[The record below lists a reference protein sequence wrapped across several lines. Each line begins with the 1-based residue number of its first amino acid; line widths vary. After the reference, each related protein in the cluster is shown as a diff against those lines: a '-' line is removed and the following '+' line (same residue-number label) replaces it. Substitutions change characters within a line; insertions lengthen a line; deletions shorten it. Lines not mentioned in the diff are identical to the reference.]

1 MNAAALKIDE
11 DKLNKFMEQALG
23 ELGAAMN
30 VALVIIGDRLGLY
43 KAMAGAGAMTSA
55 ELAKKTGADER
66 YIREWLSAQA
76 AGGFVKYQAKDKT
89 FSLPDEQAMALAVDN
104 SPCFLPG
111 AYQVISSVIRD
122 EPTLRD
128 AFKTGKGVG
137 WHQHCSDLFE
147 GTERFFRPGYAAHLV
162 SEWIPSLEGVKS
174 RLEKGG
180 KVADVGC
187 GHGASTLLMAKAF
200 PKSEFIGFDYHEPS
214 IRWAN
219 NEAKKEGLADRVKFE
234 VAKAKEFP
242 GNNYTLVTSFDCL
255 HDMGDPA
262 GAATHVRKSL
272 ANDGAWMIVEPFA
285 GDQLEENLNPI
296 GRMYYGASTMI
307 CTPASRDQEVGL
319 ALGAQA
325 GEARLRG
332 VVMSGGFSQFRRAT
346 QTPFNF
352 VFEAKP

>member
-1 MNAAALKIDE
+1 MNMGALKIDE
-11 DKLNKFMEQALG
+11 GKLNKFIGQALG
-23 ELGAAMN
+23 ELGGAMN
-30 VALVIIGDRLGLY
+30 VALVITGDRLGLY
-43 KAMAGAGAMTSA
+43 KAMAGAGPMTSDV
-55 ELAKKTGADER
+55 LAKKTGTDER
-66 YIREWLSAQA
+66 YVREWLSAQA
-76 AGGFVKYQAKDKT
+76 AGGFVTYNAKDKT
-89 FSLPDEQAMALAVDN
+89 FILPDEQAVALAVDD

-111 AYQVISSVIRD
+111 AYQSISSVIQD
-122 EPTLRD
+122 EPKIRD

-137 WHQHCSDLFE
+137 WHQHSPDLFE

-162 SEWIPSLEGVKS
+162 SEWIPSLTGIKAK
-174 RLEKGG
+174 LEKGG

-200 PKSEFIGFDYHEPS
+200 PKSEFFGFDFHEPS

-219 NEAKKEGLADRVKFE
+219 DQAKKTGVADRVKFE

-242 GNNYTLVTSFDCL
+242 GNDYTLVTFFDCL

-262 GAATHVRKSL
+262 GAARHVRQSL
-272 ANDGAWMIVEPFA
+272 ANDGAWMIVEPLA
-285 GDQLEENLNPI
+285 GDRLEENLNPV
-296 GRMYYGASTMI
+296 GRLYYGASTMI

-325 GEARLRG
+325 GEARLRE
-332 VVMSGGFSQFRRAT
+332 VVMSGGFSQFRRAN